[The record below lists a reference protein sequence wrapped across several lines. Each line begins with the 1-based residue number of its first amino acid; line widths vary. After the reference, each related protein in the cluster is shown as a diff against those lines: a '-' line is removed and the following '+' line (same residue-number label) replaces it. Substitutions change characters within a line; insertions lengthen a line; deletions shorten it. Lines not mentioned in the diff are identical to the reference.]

1 MITIN
6 GNTMACPDYN
16 EITSIADATEISGLA
31 EPVAIS
37 EIKAYM
43 RLEGWSDDVSE
54 ATEFSFD
61 DDLISELISSSRQY
75 IEQMAN
81 VSLIPHQ
88 FEVVLTNAHRIEL
101 PFSPIDEVTQVVGSD
116 GLTIDSDLVTTV
128 GNDRK
133 FLKTPVGF
141 DLVVS
146 YTTKV
151 LIDSRPLLDI
161 KRLVAALYDNRGM
174 TLAAAATKVNLLIS
188 SYSRK
193 SPIA

>member
-6 GNTMACPDYN
+6 GNTMAAPDYN
-16 EITSIADATEISGLA
+16 EITSIADNTEISGLA

-43 RLEGWSDDVSE
+43 RLEGWSDEISE
-54 ATEFSFD
+54 STEFSFD
-61 DDLISELISSSRQY
+61 DDLIAELISSSRQY

-88 FEVVLTNAHRIEL
+88 LEVVLTNAHRIEL
-101 PFSPIDEVTQVVGSD
+101 PFSPIDEVTEVVGSD